1 MAVLIRMPLLSDTM
15 EEGNVLSW
23 LKKVGDKIKVGDILA
38 QVETD
43 KATMDLESYEDGV
56 LLHIVVEKGK
66 VAVDA
71 PLAVIGQAGEDF
83 HALLQGTNTKTAPEK
98 AVSPSSE
105 SSVVAEK
112 KVELPA
118 GIIPIRMPLLSDT
131 MTEGKIVAW
140 TKKIG
145 DKIREDDVLAEVETD
160 KATME
165 VQGYAEGELLY
176 QAVEAGNSVKIN
188 GLLAIVGPVGTKLD
202 SAIIAQLSS
211 DLPEKS
217 STASST
223 NPASPVKTQ
232 TEQVQAQTS
241 KKQLSC
247 VEVESS
253 SRIKASPLAK
263 RLARERGID
272 LRKVVG
278 SGDEG
283 RIIRRDVENWQEEAQ
298 VVFGANKADEI
309 VPLSQMRSVI
319 AKRLLQSK
327 SESPH
332 FYVSVSAEM
341 SKIMEAR
348 KMLNAER
355 EGVKI
360 SVNDM
365 VLKATALALKLHPGL
380 NSSWRG
386 DYILRYGNINIA
398 VAMATDDGGL
408 LVPVVRNADQK
419 SLTQISAEVKTFAKK
434 AKEKKL
440 QPSDWADNTFTVSN
454 LGMFGVENFCAII
467 NPPDVAILAVGG
479 IIPQPVVKDNQ
490 IVVGQMMNLTV
501 SADHRAVDGAMVAS
515 FLNTLKGYLEEP
527 LRML

>member
-56 LLHIVVEKGK
+56 LLHIVVEQGK

-83 HALLQGTNTKTAPEK
+83 QSLLQGANNAPPQTPSLSSYTNSAPAQK
-98 AVSPSSE
+98 Q
-105 SSVVAEK
+105 
-112 KVELPA
+112 ELPA
-118 GIIPIRMPLLSDT
+118 GVIPIRMPLLSDT

-217 STASST
+217 STVSST
-223 NPASPVKTQ
+223 NSDAPVKTQ
-232 TEQVQAQTS
+232 TEQVQVQAT
-241 KKQLSC
+241 KKTLSS
-247 VEVESS
+247 VDVANS

-263 RLARERGID
+263 RLAREKGVD

-283 RIIRRDVENWQEEAQ
+283 RIIKRDIENWKEEVQA
-298 VVFGANKADEI
+298 VFGATQADEI
-309 VPLSQMRSVI
+309 VPINQMRSVI

-341 SKIMEAR
+341 SKIIEAR
-348 KMLNAER
+348 KMLNAGR

-360 SVNDM
+360 SINDM

-386 DYILRYGNINIA
+386 DHILRYGNINIA

-408 LVPVVRNADQK
+408 LVPVVRNTDQK
-419 SLTQISAEVKTFAKK
+419 SLTQISAEVKIFAKK